1 MSYDSPDFRVQMMH
15 GPIKGTFTAQIYTV
29 ASTNVK
35 TLTCEDDLDKVEF
48 FRNIKLLDFKVMPII
63 APTTGALAAGC
74 TVKYKLYVGSDVV
87 ATAVVPSTSTSK
99 GNMIEGGIASGTLAE
114 VTSNEEMSLKLIY
127 TSGAGTD
134 NTLVTTSVN
143 AYVLYEHR
151 FA

>member
-15 GPIKGTFTAQIYTV
+15 GPVHATFSNLLYTV

-35 TLTCEDDLDKVEF
+35 THTAEDDRNKVEF
-48 FRNIKLLDFKVMPII
+48 FRNIKILDFKVMPIS

-74 TVKYKLYVGSDVV
+74 SVKYKLMVGAAVC
-87 ATAVVPSTSTSK
+87 ATAVVTSTSTAK
-99 GNMIEGGIASGTLAE
+99 GTMYEGGVATTTAAE
-114 VTSNEEMSLKLIY
+114 VTSNEEMLLALIY

-134 NTLVTTSVN
+134 NTVAAHSVDG
-143 AYVLYEHR
+143 YVLYEHR